1 MNERVVGMLAERLG
15 SNAESAVRLGR
26 PSTSRP
32 SPNCSRAKPSTRSC
46 STCST
51 ERSTSPAP
59 CGSIS
64 SVALAGKPT
73 IVRVPVGEFALASRL
88 LDAGASGI
96 LAPMINSG
104 EDARRLVEFVKFPPL
119 GQRSWGPRAALT
131 LSGLDGPAYLKA
143 ANAMTQAIAM
153 IETRAAL
160 DALDEILGVE
170 GVDGV
175 FVGPS
180 DLSIA
185 LSGGLSDRAARPG
198 AHDRSAARRRAG
210 QGAREIRGDVLLRR
224 RGRPR
229 DARARLPAV
238 HDRQRPG
245 LAARGG
251 AARARGGA
259 RRRTRKDPRRRFKK
273 PGSTPICW
281 KGVDAPRNP
290 GISAPVRTC
299 IGGAYGVK

>member
-1 MNERVVGMLAERLG
+1 MNDPVVGMLAGRLATNREALCAWVG
-15 SNAESAVRLGR
+15 MNEPAVAEQLAREAFDAVTLDMQHG
-26 PSTSRP
+26 
-32 SPNCSRAKPSTRSC
+32 AVDFAGAMRSI
-46 STCST
+46 
-51 ERSTSPAP
+51 A
-59 CGSIS
+59 

-104 EDARRLVEFVKFPPL
+104 EDARRFVEFVKFPPL
-119 GQRSWGPRAALT
+119 GQRSWGPQAALP
-131 LSGLDGPAYLKA
+131 LSGLDAPAYLKA

-185 LSGGLSDRAARPG
+185 LERRTQPRAARRG

-210 QGAREIRGDVLLRR
+210 QGARQIRGDVLFRR

-238 HDRQRPG
+238 LDLQRPG
-245 LAARGG
+245 AFARRG
-251 AARARGGA
+251 AQRARDGA
-259 RRRTRKDPRRRFKK
+259 RRRGLRTAAGALKNPVETQYVGWAACEGSAQMPRRLWE
-273 PGSTPICW
+273 G
-281 KGVDAPRNP
+281 A
-290 GISAPVRTC
+290 SAGLT
-299 IGGAYGVK
+299 G